1 MQMITKVNTWQ
12 AWTLVLLAAGH
23 GSRFGGLKQ
32 LHAFG
37 EQKATLAEF
46 AIFDALRNGCGRF
59 IAVVNAETK
68 AAFERIFHHMNLAEA
83 SCIEQCIHD
92 IPCNASVD
100 IRQRRQP
107 WGTGHALWTVRDV
120 VSTPFMIVNA
130 DDFYGPSAYHLGAN
144 YLAQESKHYGLVT
157 YPLAKTLSS
166 NGFVS
171 RGLCA
176 VDENDCVTHIR
187 ECTRIGLNY
196 QQITV
201 NANEEI
207 LSPDTLVSMNFW
219 ILRPNI
225 FDVLEELFIQF
236 LKDTT
241 DISTEEFYLPEAIC
255 SASKLLN
262 VNLASIPNKYD
273 AWLGVTYAKD
283 VLKVNKALH
292 DLTISKVYPKNLW
305 EQRICK

>member
-1 MQMITKVNTWQ
+1 MIAKVDTQ

-32 LHAFG
+32 LHMFG

-59 IAVVNAETK
+59 VAVVNAETK
-68 AAFERIFHHMNLAEA
+68 AGFERIFHRMGLAEA
-83 SCIEQCIHD
+83 SCIEQCTQD
-92 IPCNASVD
+92 IPHDTSID
-100 IRQRRQP
+100 IRKRQRP

-120 VSTPFMIVNA
+120 VSTPFMVVNA
-130 DDFYGPSAYHLGAN
+130 DDFYGPSAYRLGAD

-166 NGFVS
+166 NGCVS
-171 RGLCA
+171 RGLCT
-176 VDENDCVTHIR
+176 VDENAWVTHIR
-187 ECTRIGLNY
+187 ECTRIGLSHR
-196 QQITV
+196 QITAD
-201 NANEEI
+201 ANEEI

-225 FDVLEELFIQF
+225 FDVLEELLIQF
-236 LKDTT
+236 LKEIT
-241 DISTEEFYLPEAIC
+241 DVLAAEFYLPEAIC

-262 VNLASIPNKYD
+262 VAIASIPNKDD
-273 AWLGVTYAKD
+273 AWLGVTYAED
-283 VLKVNKALH
+283 VSKVNEALH
-292 DLTISKVYPKNLW
+292 AFTISKMYPKNLW
-305 EQRICK
+305 EQRTCK